1 MSVPVQLLV
10 AVVIAGIIVGGG
22 YFLLLKPMMAE
33 NDAAAQKL
41 ADLRKQN
48 DGLRHFMKDLPVLEA
63 KIASLKQQLEVSKL
77 IVPDE
82 KQAPQFLDLMQQ
94 TAMGTGVEV
103 RRYTTKSILTH
114 DFYSEM
120 PFDVDIDGPYYSV
133 LKFFEQTAKLERII
147 NISGLKM
154 ANVKKTSDAGVKKSY
169 QFAPGETVVANIT
182 ATTFFSHEPDTK
194 PAAPA
199 KPGAPGA
206 APAPAAAK

>member
-10 AVVIAGIIVGGG
+10 AVVIAGVIVGGG

-33 NDAAAQKL
+33 NDAAQQKL

-48 DGLRHFMKDLPVLEA
+48 DSLRHFMKDLPILEA

-82 KQAPQFLDLMQQ
+82 KQADQFLDLMQE
-94 TAMGTGVEV
+94 TAMQAGVEV
-103 RRYTTKSILTH
+103 RRYTTKPIVTH

-147 NISGLKM
+147 NISGMKM
-154 ANVKKTSDAGVKKSY
+154 ATPKRNSEAGVKKTY
-169 QFAPGETVVANIT
+169 QFAPGETVVSNIT
-182 ATTFFSHEPDTK
+182 ATTFFSHEPEVK

-199 KPGAPGA
+199 KPGTPG